1 VLGDAGSLLVA
12 VLHFLRA
19 SRKADGQYSAE
30 KQASQSH
37 DRLSTCSSRTRPA
50 PPHLDRIRPPGSHP
64 SVSPALCRIVFKNE
78 RVRLTAKNG
87 HRELD
92 KNN

>member
-19 SRKADGQYSAE
+19 SRKADGQDSAE

-37 DRLSTCSSRTRPA
+37 GRLSTGSPRTRPA
-50 PPHLDRIRPPGSHP
+50 RRTWTVSGRPATSIGQSC
-64 SVSPALCRIVFKNE
+64 VCRIVFKNE

>member
-1 VLGDAGSLLVA
+1 MQARCSLLYSTSCEQAARLMARTVQKNRLRNRTAGSPQVR
-12 VLHFLRA
+12 HERA
-19 SRKADGQYSAE
+19 
-30 KQASQSH
+30 
-37 DRLSTCSSRTRPA
+37 RPA
-50 PPHLDRIRPPGSHP
+50 APGPHQAARLTSIGQSCD
-64 SVSPALCRIVFKNE
+64 CRIVFKNE